1 MSSKTHKFTQTLT
14 RKDAGSFLIKLAKAV
29 ETEHLDLQGHKLEW
43 SQVNKIKCTFYSLE
57 NRIILR
63 TKLEYKAKEP
73 ASGNLK
79 QTRKDFGQGL
89 KQTKKRFKFQGLA
102 FQKRIKRALW
112 RGASK
117 NIPARQDEI
126 KDKEGAWEHGSR
138 ETVSAAGYKE
148 LKKRMKK
155 TFASISRSIVNQQ
168 LPRTRD
174 MESFMQ
180 DSISLV
186 SISGYG
192 DDYYQAFNE
201 SVQRMYEACQ
211 QQDHYSLHQS
221 FHEVKRIQRDCHN
234 RYK

>member
-14 RKDAGSFLIKLAKAV
+14 RNDAGSFLIKLARAV
-29 ETEHLDLQGHKLEW
+29 EKEHLDLQGHKLEW
-43 SQVNKIKCTFYSLE
+43 SQVHKLKCTFYSLE

-73 ASGNLK
+73 ASENLK
-79 QTRKDFGQGL
+79 QTRKECRQGL
-89 KQTKKRFKFQGLA
+89 KQTKKYFKFQGLA

-126 KDKEGAWEHGSR
+126 KDNEGAWKHGSR
-138 ETVSAAGYKE
+138 ENVSAAGYKE

-155 TFASISRSIVNQQ
+155 TFASISRSIGNQQ
-168 LPRTRD
+168 FPLTKD

-180 DSISLV
+180 DSMSLV

-192 DDYYQAFNE
+192 DNYYQTYKE
-201 SVQRMYEACQ
+201 IVQRMYEACQ
-211 QQDHYSLHQS
+211 QQDHSSLHQS